1 MLSYKERMRAA
12 FIKKVRAAGLCDE
25 RNAAFCASSRKG
37 LVLLA
42 VKGNILTV
50 SEIDAQHVIGSCI
63 ERIPLKEITDLR
75 VKTGFFSALF
85 AGDPISFTWN
95 GEKYAFS
102 NVIITGAVKDSM
114 DVIREESEKK
124 A

>member
-1 MLSYKERMRAA
+1 MLSYKEK
-12 FIKKVRAAGLCDE
+12 IRAAGLCDE

-50 SEIDAQHVIGSCI
+50 SEIDALHMIGSCL
-63 ERIPLKEITDLR
+63 ERIPLREITDPR
-75 VKTGFFSALF
+75 VKTDFFSELF
-85 AGDPISFTWN
+85 AGDPISFTWD

-102 NVIITGAVKDSM
+102 NVIITGAVKDSL
-114 DVIREESEKK
+114 DVIRAESEKK
-124 A
+124 KT